1 MAGIEA
7 HLQGDDVSTED
18 TELSGCTDQHQLWI
32 GNQGREVGH
41 GTDTEEDQRRI
52 PTLLHTLIEDVQH
65 GALLVDTQ
73 LQTSVFER
81 NITDQDTEADGDQ
94 QHRLEL
100 IANRQEDEQ
109 QADEQHHDVP
119 RRRVR
124 ESCVG
129 EEDLNVLHQELRETL
144 SCRL

>member
-1 MAGIEA
+1 MASTRFKFRASSVSGK
-7 HLQGDDVSTED
+7 QGTLFIQVI
-18 TELSGCTDQHQLWI
+18 HKRVVH
-32 GNQGREVGH
+32 QGREVCH

-52 PTLLHTLIEDVQH
+52 PTLLHTLIEDVQYR
-65 GALLVDTQ
+65 ALLVDTQ

-109 QADEQHHDVP
+109 QADEQHDDVP
-119 RRRVR
+119 WRRVR